1 MEKRSGKER
10 RSGAKGRLSFWFFK
24 SALLSHFFTGI
35 FPSWLTC
42 SFSFVY
48 LKQRKQA

>member
-1 MEKRSGKER
+1 MDPN
-10 RSGAKGRLSFWFFK
+10 KGF
-24 SALLSHFFTGI
+24 LSHFFTGI

-48 LKQRKQA
+48 LKQRKEV